1 MPKITVWFDDISQDK
16 GFIVDIVEKDNCI
29 TLNVFNDM
37 IDAINWAKQYAN
49 KRNIKFEDLT
59 QSWQFG
65 KALPENALPC

>member
-59 QSWQFG
+59 QSW
-65 KALPENALPC
+65 

>member
-16 GFIVDIVEKDNCI
+16 GFIVDIVEKDSCI

-59 QSWQFG
+59 QSW
-65 KALPENALPC
+65 